1 MLGQGVLDGVNAQHV
16 WWRLFCAWAAFV
28 KPVVQ
33 TNLDADTGA
42 EYGREVN
49 DDKVNDDDHFIE
61 KRSSFTFNSKGGTL
75 MANTY
80 ARQMLSYETAAKMV
94 AAAVAKAE
102 ELGCKQNVAVID
114 SGGNLKALASMDG
127 ALLLG
132 IEGCQR
138 KAFTALF
145 GVGTKDLYGV
155 IKDDLSLVVGLS
167 HFSRATLVGG
177 GLPIVVNGE
186 VIGGIGVG
194 GGTVDE
200 DIACSQAGLDAIA
213 D

>member
-1 MLGQGVLDGVNAQHV
+1 
-16 WWRLFCAWAAFV
+16 
-28 KPVVQ
+28 
-33 TNLDADTGA
+33 
-42 EYGREVN
+42 
-49 DDKVNDDDHFIE
+49 
-61 KRSSFTFNSKGGTL
+61 
-75 MANTY
+75 MAKTY

-94 AAAVAKAE
+94 AAAVAKAG

-114 SGGNLKALASMDG
+114 SGGNLKALACMYG

-145 GVGTKDLYGV
+145 GVGTQDLYSA
-155 IKDDLSLVVGLS
+155 IKDNQSLVIGLS
-167 HFSRATLVGG
+167 HFPRATLVGG
-177 GLPIVVNGE
+177 GLPIMIDGE
-186 VIGGIGVG
+186 VVGGIGVG

-200 DIACSQAGLDAIA
+200 DVACSQAGLDVIT